1 MAVPTSPPRGTRP
14 RNRRALIVAAA
25 GDLFVRDGY
34 SRVAMSDI
42 AEAVAIGPSALY
54 RHFRGKQEL
63 LGAVVLDAFTTIREA
78 VDGSADVC
86 GTLADTVLDHRGL
99 GVLWQ
104 RECRHLDPDEREKLV
119 APLVGLASWLAG
131 VLRDRR
137 RELTAEESGLLA
149 WTVLGALM
157 SVSFQR
163 VELPREEYVGL
174 LREVVTAVVDVDLSG
189 APAAVASAAVVSASS
204 GPDSDSR
211 REVLLDAAIR
221 LFAERGFDGVAI
233 EEIGAAAGI
242 AGPSIYH
249 HFASKHELLLT
260 AMLDGAEQLNLGLA
274 KALEQPSPDAA
285 LRELLGSYVG
295 YSLTHHAVVEVL
307 VAEVAHAPER
317 HRMRQAQHDYIAAWV
332 RLLRETRPD
341 MGPQEARVRVQAV
354 LTVVNDVSRTPHL
367 RALPG
372 IDGRL
377 RTLGV
382 TLLAL

>member
-1 MAVPTSPPRGTRP
+1 MAVPTSPARGTRP
-14 RNRRALIVAAA
+14 RNRRELIVAAA

-63 LGAVVLDAFTTIREA
+63 LGAVVLDAFTTIRAA
-78 VDGSADVC
+78 VDDSADVC
-86 GTLADTVLDHRGL
+86 GTLADAVLDHRGL

-131 VLRDRR
+131 GLRDRR
-137 RELTAEESGLLA
+137 RELAAEESDLLA

-174 LREVVTAVVDVDLSG
+174 LREVATAVVDVDLPA
-189 APAAVASAAVVSASS
+189 APAAVASAAEP
-204 GPDSDSR
+204 GPDADSR

-249 HFASKHELLLT
+249 HFASKRELLLT

-285 LRELLGSYVG
+285 LRELLGSYAG

-307 VAEVAHAPER
+307 VAEVAHAPEPER

-332 RLLRETRPD
+332 RLLRETRPG
-341 MGPQEARVRVQAV
+341 MGPHEARVRVQAV

-372 IDGRL
+372 IAGHL

>member
-1 MAVPTSPPRGTRP
+1 MVAPTSPPRGTRP
-14 RNRRALIVAAA
+14 PNRRELIIAAA
-25 GDLFVRDGY
+25 GELFVRDGY

-63 LGAVVLDAFTTIREA
+63 LGAVVLDAFTTIGAA
-78 VDGSADVC
+78 VDGSADIS
-86 GTLADTVLDHRGL
+86 GTLAEAVLDHRGL

-104 RECRHLDPDEREKLV
+104 RECRHLDPEEREKLV
-119 APLVGLASWLAG
+119 APLVGLAALLAG
-131 VLRDRR
+131 MLRDRR
-137 RELTAEESGLLA
+137 RELTTEHSDLLA

-163 VELPREEYVGL
+163 VELPREEYVSL
-174 LREVVTAVVDVDLSG
+174 LREVVTGVADVDLAV
-189 APAAVASAAVVSASS
+189 APAVVTPAGS
-204 GPDSDSR
+204 GPDPDSR
-211 REVLLDAAIR
+211 RELLLDAAIR

-249 HFASKHELLLT
+249 HFASKRELLLT
-260 AMLDGAEQLNLGLA
+260 AMLDGAEQLGLGLT
-274 KALEQPSPDAA
+274 KALEEPSPDAA
-285 LRELLGSYVG
+285 LRELLGSYAG

-307 VAEVAHAPER
+307 VAEVAHAPEPER

-332 RLLRETRPD
+332 RLLRETRPG

-372 IDGRL
+372 IAGYL
-377 RTLGV
+377 RALGV

>member
-1 MAVPTSPPRGTRP
+1 MAAPTSPPRGTRP
-14 RNRRALIVAAA
+14 RNRRELIIAAA

-63 LGAVVLDAFTTIREA
+63 LGAVVLDAFSTIGAA

-86 GTLADTVLDHRGL
+86 AALADAVLDHRGL

-104 RECRHLDPDEREKLV
+104 RECRHLDPEEQEKLV
-119 APLVGLASWLAG
+119 APLVGLAVWLAAT
-131 VLRDRR
+131 LRDRR
-137 RELTAEESGLLA
+137 RELTAEHADLLA

-163 VELPREEYVGL
+163 VELPRPEYVAL
-174 LREVVTAVVDVDLSG
+174 LRAVVTAVADVDLAA
-189 APAAVASAAVVSASS
+189 APAVATPAESA
-204 GPDSDSR
+204 PDPESR
-211 REVLLDAAIR
+211 RELLLDAAIR

-233 EEIGAAAGI
+233 EEIAAAAGI

-249 HFASKHELLLT
+249 HFASKRELLLT
-260 AMLDGAEQLNLGLA
+260 AMLDGAEQLDLGLT
-274 KALEQPSPDAA
+274 KALEKPSPDAA
-285 LRELLGSYVG
+285 LGELLGSYAG

-307 VAEVAHAPER
+307 VAEVAPEPER

-332 RLLRETRPD
+332 RLLRETRPG

-354 LTVVNDVSRTPHL
+354 LTVLNDVSRTPHL

-372 IDGRL
+372 IAGYL
-377 RTLGV
+377 RALGV

>member
-1 MAVPTSPPRGTRP
+1 MVAPTSPPRGTRP
-14 RNRRALIVAAA
+14 PNRRELIIAAA

-63 LGAVVLDAFTTIREA
+63 LGAVVLDAFTTIRAA
-78 VDGSADVC
+78 VDGSADVS
-86 GTLADTVLDHRGL
+86 GTLAEAVLDHRGL

-104 RECRHLDPDEREKLV
+104 RECRHLDPEERESLV
-119 APLVGLASWLAG
+119 APLVGLAAWLAG
-131 VLRDRR
+131 RLRDRR
-137 RELTAEESGLLA
+137 RELTGAHAELLA

-163 VELPREEYVGL
+163 VELPRAEYVGL
-174 LREVVTAVVDVDLSG
+174 LREMVAAVADVDLAA
-189 APAAVASAAVVSASS
+189 APAVVTPDGS
-204 GPDSDSR
+204 GPDPDSR
-211 REVLLDAAIR
+211 RELLLDAAIR
-221 LFAERGFDGVAI
+221 LFAGRGFDGVAI

-249 HFASKHELLLT
+249 HFASKRELLLT
-260 AMLDGAEQLNLGLA
+260 AMLDGAEQLDLGLS
-274 KALEQPSPDAA
+274 KALEEASPDAA
-285 LRELLGSYVG
+285 LRELLSSYAG

-307 VAEVAHAPER
+307 VAEVAHAPEPER
-317 HRMRQAQHDYIAAWV
+317 HRIRQAQHDYIAAWV
-332 RLLRETRPD
+332 RLLRETRPG

-372 IDGRL
+372 IAGYL
-377 RTLGV
+377 RALGV
-382 TLLAL
+382 TLLDL